1 MIFGQLCQLSL
12 NKIIVLKLNKR
23 LFGKK
28 EKGQVAPIKPLMRRV
43 EADYE
48 IFELELTFRFIIK
61 TLLVLVSEIS
71 SVLDKFLG
79 KFKAELS
86 VSEHYSYGS
95 PHAF

>member
-1 MIFGQLCQLSL
+1 
-12 NKIIVLKLNKR
+12 
-23 LFGKK
+23 
-28 EKGQVAPIKPLMRRV
+28 MRRV